1 MSKLELKTVLQKHGV
16 VGAGGAG
23 FPSYAK
29 LTEGADLLVINCIEC
44 EPLMYTDYML
54 VQERLP
60 QIIEGAQAVME
71 FTNIKTAVLAIKAY
85 RAMTL
90 GLEDNQVLAP
100 GIHVKTVPN
109 IYPIGDEIN
118 LIYQVTGRLI
128 KPGNLPITQD
138 VIVYNVETIYNM
150 RAAIRHDKAV
160 IEKWL
165 TIGGD
170 IPEAFVVRAPIGMRI
185 SDVLKTVNI
194 KVPEHHV
201 MFDGGPAMGII
212 KNPTSDV
219 ITKTTNALIIVPDSI
234 PAVVNKQ
241 KSVEQNLRI
250 AASACCS
257 CTRCTDLCPRHLLGY
272 PLEPHKMVRSTLS
285 AAQRTPELI
294 RNASLCCG
302 CDICGSFACCQGI
315 SPMLVIREYK
325 KILAEKKIKY
335 VAAPDEVFRPNPDR
349 DSRMLV
355 TQKWKETLG
364 VAKYDKHPTLLAEP
378 LRPDRVEIRM
388 KQHIGLPS
396 VPCVKEG
403 DAVEIG
409 QLIAN
414 AAEGLSV
421 PQYASISGKVTFAD
435 EQKIVIESQRTADAD

>member
-1 MSKLELKTVLQKHGV
+1 MPKLELKSILQKHGV

-29 LTEGADLLVINCIEC
+29 LTDGADLLVINCIEC
-44 EPLMYTDYML
+44 EPLMYTDYLL

-71 FTNIKTAVLAIKAY
+71 FTNIKSAVLAIKAY

-90 GLEDNQVLAP
+90 GLEDDQVLAP

-128 KPGNLPITQD
+128 KPGNLPITQG
-138 VIVYNVETIYNM
+138 VIVYNVETIFNM
-150 RAAIRHDKAV
+150 RAAIRHDKPV

-170 IPEAFVVRAPIGMRI
+170 FPEAYVVRVPIGMRI
-185 SDVLKTVNI
+185 SEVLKQVNLTV
-194 KVPEHHV
+194 PPRHV

-219 ITKTTNALIIVPDSI
+219 VVKTTNALIIVPDDI

-241 KSVEQNLRI
+241 KSVAQNLRI
-250 AASACCS
+250 AASACCQ

-285 AAQRTPELI
+285 AAQATPELI
-294 RNASLCCG
+294 RSASLCCG

-315 SPMLVIREYK
+315 SPMLVIKEYK
-325 KILAEKKIKY
+325 KILAQNKIKY
-335 VAAPDEVFRPNPDR
+335 VAEPGEEFVPNPDR

-364 VAKYDKHPTLLAEP
+364 VAKFDKHPKLISEP
-378 LRPDRVEIRM
+378 LETAHVEIRM
-388 KQHIGLPS
+388 QQHIGAPS
-396 VPCVKEG
+396 IPVVKEG
-403 DAVEIG
+403 DAVEKG

-414 AAEGLSV
+414 AGPGLSV
-421 PQYASISGKVTFAD
+421 PQYASISGTVTFAD
-435 EQKIVIESQRTADAD
+435 AGKIVIEANT